1 MGKTENKLALFI
13 VVLGIG
19 FLFQS
24 CVPKRSMTRQEW
36 LTITTRY
43 YKNVT
48 VDEALNSA
56 EKLFRLADGDDFIF
70 SHTSNELRASRQWI
84 VYVVLAVVFG
94 TDHWSIRATRATGGV
109 EMNIQVATQ
118 GSSPAPFFSG
128 PNLEMTGTVSMPM
141 GAASIQGS
149 ALYDLFWARMDYL
162 LGKKKEWADCDE
174 AERRKNIKL
183 TWGDLSAL
191 CNPFNIKD
199 NMPEEL
205 EQKPKGDEVG

>member
-1 MGKTENKLALFI
+1 MENKLVVFI
-13 VVLGIG
+13 VVVGMG
-19 FLFQS
+19 FLLQS

-43 YKNVT
+43 YRNVT

-56 EKLFRLADGDDFIF
+56 EKLFRLADGDDFTF

-84 VYVVLAVVFG
+84 VYVVIAVVFG
-94 TDHWSIRATRATGGV
+94 TDHWSIRATQASDGV
-109 EMNIQVATQ
+109 EMNIQVSSG

-128 PNLEMTGTVSMPM
+128 PNLDMTGTVSMPI
-141 GAASIQGS
+141 GTESIQGS
-149 ALYDLFWARMDYL
+149 ALYDLFWARMDYF
-162 LGKKKEWADCDE
+162 LGKKKEWPDCDE
-174 AERRKNIKL
+174 ANRRKTAKL

-205 EQKPKGDEVG
+205 EQTSKGDEVG